1 LAHALRDHGAH
12 EVFGLPGE
20 HSRPVYLEVPRD
32 LVNTPCAPVQRL
44 PPTPWAP
51 AAAAA
56 CAEDIMARLNSA
68 ERAVIL
74 VDVEVRRFGLE
85 AQVAEL
91 AHRLGLPCATTFL
104 GAGLMADHRDL
115 MHGTYLGAAGDSAV
129 TALIEDADVVLGLGL
144 IPSDTN
150 LGIATSSFDWRRVI
164 DVAERRVS
172 IGYCVYENVPLAA
185 VVEGLLAV
193 TKRTHNAPRATPRP
207 IAPPI
212 GPPAEPVAPVRPSD
226 IIAAVESLRSHHP
239 LPITVDVGDCLFA
252 AVDLAPGPLIAAG
265 YYAAMGMASPAAL
278 GIQASTGQRALA
290 LVGDGAFHMTG
301 SELIGATRSGW
312 DPIVIVFNN
321 AEWTMLRTFAEASP
335 IYSLPAVDFAALARS
350 MGGDGYVVTR
360 GDELAATL
368 ATAHA
373 TRGRFQLIDVR
384 LAPGVVSARLDRF
397 AGAFSRTRDT
407 ANATA

>member
-278 GIQASTGQRALA
+278 ARDPGQHRPTRPRAGRRRGLSHDRLRAHRRHALRLGPNRHRLQQRRVDDAAHLRGGLA
-290 LVGDGAFHMTG
+290 HL
-301 SELIGATRSGW
+301 LATRRR
-312 DPIVIVFNN
+312 
-321 AEWTMLRTFAEASP
+321 LRR
-335 IYSLPAVDFAALARS
+335 ARS
-350 MGGDGYVVTR
+350 QHGR
-360 GDELAATL
+360 RRLRR
-368 ATAHA
+368 HA
-373 TRGRFQLIDVR
+373 R
-384 LAPGVVSARLDRF
+384 
-397 AGAFSRTRDT
+397 
-407 ANATA
+407 